1 MTRVATVPL
10 QRILSGGIQKLQ
22 NDIATSQKQ
31 LASGKR
37 AENFAALG
45 TDGVRIIS
53 AHSLLARQKA
63 YGTVATRVG
72 TTLLLYDA
80 NISNIDTATSTLR
93 GQILSA
99 IGTGQTTG
107 LQEAIKTA
115 FDQFRTALNAT
126 VDGQPL
132 FGGSQT
138 DASPFTAQS
147 LADVATV
154 PAASLF
160 ANDDVRAKTRVA
172 DGVDVQYGI
181 TASEIGGDL
190 VKAFQTL
197 VQAGTIGTTPTDA
210 QRTALADAIA
220 QIDKGLLSVRAV
232 NADNGRRQGQVE
244 TAVIRSGE
252 NSNLLDQ
259 VISTNE
265 DADLGQ
271 ISIDLTLHQ
280 SILQAS
286 YSVLGR
292 LSNLSLANYL

>member
-10 QRILSGGIQKLQ
+10 QRILSGSIQKLQ

-37 AENFAALG
+37 ATSFAALG
-45 TDGVRIIS
+45 SDGVRNIS

-80 NISNIDTATSTLR
+80 NISNVDTATTTLR
-93 GQILSA
+93 GQILQA

-115 FDQFRTALNAT
+115 FDQFRTALTAT
-126 VDGQPL
+126 LDGQPL

-138 DASPFTAQS
+138 DSTPFTAQT
-147 LADVATV
+147 LADIVGV
-154 PAASLF
+154 PSDSLF
-160 ANDDVRAKTRVA
+160 ANDDVRATTRVA
-172 DGVDVQYGI
+172 DGVDVQYGV
-181 TASEIGGDL
+181 TASDIGGDL

-197 VQAGTIGTTPTDA
+197 AQAGTIGDTPTAA
-210 QRTALADAIA
+210 QKTALADAIA
-220 QIDKGLLSVRAV
+220 QIDKGLQSVRGV
-232 NADNGRRQGQVE
+232 NADNGRRQAQVE
-244 TAVIRSGE
+244 TAVTRSE
-252 NSNLLDQ
+252 ESSNLLDE

-271 ISIDLTLHQ
+271 LSIDLTLHQ

-286 YSVLGR
+286 YSVIGR

>member
-10 QRILSGGIQKLQ
+10 QRILSGGIQKVQ
-22 NDIATSQKQ
+22 ADIAASQKQ
-31 LASGKR
+31 LATRKR
-37 AENFAALG
+37 ADSFAALG
-45 TDGVRIIS
+45 VDGVRNIS

-63 YGTVATRVG
+63 YGSVATRVS

-80 NISNIDTATSTLR
+80 SITNVDTATSTLR
-93 GQILSA
+93 GQILQA

-115 FDQFRTALNAT
+115 FDQFRNALNAT
-126 VDGQPL
+126 LDGQPL

-138 DASPFTAQS
+138 DSAPFTAQS
-147 LADVATV
+147 LADVIGV
-154 PAASLF
+154 PTTSLF
-160 ANDDVRAKTRVA
+160 INDDVHATSRVA
-172 DGVDVQYGI
+172 EGVDVQYGI
-181 TASEIGGDL
+181 TASDIGGDL
-190 VKAFQTL
+190 VQAFQTL
-197 VQAGTIGTTPTDA
+197 AQVGPIGDTPTAA
-210 QRTALADAIA
+210 QSAALNDAIA
-220 QIDKGLLSVRAV
+220 QLDKGLQSVRGV

-244 TAVIRSGE
+244 TAVTRSEE
-252 NSNLLDQ
+252 NSNLLDE
-259 VISTNE
+259 VISGNE

-271 ISIDLTLHQ
+271 ISIDLTLHN